1 MRISTAQIYTQATQS
16 MMEGQTRLAEIQAKI
31 GSGKNFTS
39 LAEDPVGAN
48 QVVNLTRELA
58 QIEMFGSNIDS
69 TRRRLEL
76 EETTLDAFNIAADRL
91 RELTVQASNGVLTDA
106 DRISISYE
114 MDELANYFANLMN
127 TRDAK
132 GEFIFAGSKGTT
144 QTYSL
149 DANGRYAYNGDQTVR
164 QIQVASSQFVESTD
178 SGFDLF
184 ESVYADP
191 EVAVLG
197 GDNNISLGSV
207 LANLDV
213 TDPARFENFFRSTGD
228 LRVSVTEGN
237 GTQSYYSVTDSSG
250 NPITTTD
257 GQTLDMVAYDNTS
270 SAARQV
276 TLSIAG
282 AELSLQLPQALST
295 YPDPDSA
302 GTLDLN
308 DPSFRVTTD
317 ATTAPTVT
325 VTNEANYADFMKAV
339 GGAIEIRSVE
349 TATPGVYE
357 YQAFQADGTTQIT
370 GATLPPSLAVT
381 SGANSGDTLTFSTPD
396 GAALTVV
403 MPASAADGSE
413 SVTLDFVAAETVSL
427 KLEKSKGNVVNTL
440 LDSVDAIR
448 ELTASNENEKAQL
461 TEQLN
466 TLLDNITAT
475 QERVGESLAR
485 IGARVNAIDSAESSN
500 LDFRLLTQQTLSA
513 VEDLDYASAS
523 TDLARR
529 QLALEASF
537 ASFAKI
543 QGLSLFNYI
552 N

>member
-58 QIEMFGSNIDS
+58 QIDMFGSNIDS

-114 MDELANYFANLMN
+114 MDELASYFANLMN

-149 DANGRYAYNGDQTVR
+149 DANGRYVYNGDQTVR

-191 EVAVLG
+191 EIAVLG
-197 GDNNISLGSV
+197 GDDNISLGSA
-207 LANLDV
+207 LSSLDV

-270 SAARQV
+270 AVARQV

-282 AELSLQLPQALST
+282 AELSLQLPEALST

-308 DPSFRVTTD
+308 DPTVRVTTD
-317 ATTAPTVT
+317 AATAPTVT
-325 VTNEANYADFMKAV
+325 VNNTENHADFMKAV
-339 GGAIEIRSVE
+339 GGSIEIRSVD
-349 TATPGVYE
+349 TGGGVYA

-381 SGANSGDTLTFSTPD
+381 DGAYTGDTLTFSTPD

-403 MPASAADGSE
+403 MPASAADGTE
-413 SVTLDFVAAETVSL
+413 SVTLDFAAAETVSL

-466 TLLDNITAT
+466 TLLSNVTAT
-475 QERVGESLAR
+475 QERIGESLAR

>member
-31 GSGKNFTS
+31 GAGKNFTS

-48 QVVNLTRELA
+48 QVVNLSRELA
-58 QIEMFGSNIDS
+58 QIDMFGSNIDS

-114 MDELANYFANLMN
+114 MNELANYFANLMN

-149 DANGRYAYNGDQTVR
+149 DTNGRYVYNGDQTVR
-164 QIQVASSQFVESTD
+164 QIQVANSQFVESTD
-178 SGFDLF
+178 SGFELF

-207 LANLDV
+207 LSNLDV

-270 SAARQV
+270 AVARQV

-282 AELSLQLPQALST
+282 AELSLQLPEALST

-308 DPSFRVTTD
+308 DPTVRVTTD
-317 ATTAPTVT
+317 AAIAPTVT

-339 GGAIEIRSVE
+339 GGSIEIRSVD
-349 TATPGVYE
+349 TGGGLYA
-357 YQAFQADGTTQIT
+357 YQAFEADGTTQIT
-370 GATLPPSLAVT
+370 VPTVT
-381 SGANSGDTLTFSTPD
+381 VLGTNLIFNTPD
-396 GAALTVV
+396 GGALTVD
-403 MPASAADGSE
+403 MPASAADGTE
-413 SVTLDFVAAETVSL
+413 LLKLDFVAAETVSL
-427 KLEKSKGNVVNTL
+427 KLEKSKGNVINTL

-448 ELTASNENEKAQL
+448 ELTTSNENEKAQL